1 MTIRITHL
9 GHAMWLA
16 ELGSLRV
23 LFDPVLDGTHH
34 GRVFEVFPRRE
45 VHVDRLHADFIV
57 VTHRHPDHFD
67 VKSLRRLALADP
79 DSVVLTSDTLVAD
92 TAHALGFH
100 NVNLLGTWD
109 HVSLEE
115 GSLFTTAS
123 HGTEIEWGVMLCR
136 EGCTIWNQVDCVHR
150 RPADVT
156 DSLARAREAFQ
167 LPDDHRLD
175 LVLARWQP
183 LLEVNAV
190 LGERTGFPTQSYAEL
205 LEEIAV
211 LDARALIPGS
221 AGSRH
226 REPQAFMNQLVYPQT
241 EARFLTDVQ
250 RRLPGIQTFPA
261 VMGGVFELDRDGTR
275 LSSTP
280 SDIVSIEPGTDDRI
294 FRPYE
299 LAPLLDP
306 FLHEHEEA
314 PLLRQ
319 LERWLSDELAP
330 ALAREFPNF
339 RAPRELSLVV
349 ELAFSKERKAYTLRV
364 GPDGAR
370 MEPGFDPDYDALNAI
385 VASELASVLA
395 GQRHWG
401 EPLLAGWLRSSLRAY
416 SVDES
421 GLQKLSLATIFLYY
435 ALSYPKSVEQ
445 TTRWLIDHPSEAPP

>member
-1 MTIRITHL
+1 
-9 GHAMWLA
+9 
-16 ELGSLRV
+16 
-23 LFDPVLDGTHH
+23 
-34 GRVFEVFPRRE
+34 
-45 VHVDRLHADFIV
+45 
-57 VTHRHPDHFD
+57 
-67 VKSLRRLALADP
+67 LRRLALADA

-92 TAHALGFH
+92 TARTLGFTS
-100 NVNLLGTWD
+100 VNLLGTWD

-123 HGTEIEWGVMLCR
+123 HGTEIEWGVMLSR
-136 EGCTIWNQVDCVHR
+136 AGTTIWNQVDCVHR
-150 RPADVT
+150 RPADAT
-156 DSLARAREAFQ
+156 DALVRAREAFQ
-167 LPDDHRLD
+167 LADDQRLD
-175 LVLARWQP
+175 LLLARWQP

-190 LGERTGFPTQSYAEL
+190 LGERTGFPTRSYAEL

-241 EARFLTDVQ
+241 EARFLADVE

-261 VMGGVFELDRDGTR
+261 AMGGVFEVDGDGTR
-275 LSSTP
+275 MLSTP
-280 SDIVSIEPGTDDRI
+280 SDLVSVAPGEDDRI

-306 FLHEHEEA
+306 FVRADEEG
-314 PLLRQ
+314 PLLRR
-319 LERWLSDELAP
+319 LERWLSEELAP

-339 RAPRELSLVV
+339 RATRELSLVV

-370 MEPGFDPDYDALNAI
+370 VEPGFDPDYDAVNAI
-385 VASELASVLA
+385 VASELAAVLD
-395 GQRHWG
+395 GRRHWG

-421 GLQKLSLATIFLYY
+421 GLRALSLATIFLYY

-445 TTRWLIDHPSEAPP
+445 TTRWLIDHPSEAQP